1 MSNKETSTENEK
13 SVDIIELMIQIWRDK
28 FYILII
34 VIIFFIISIWQLQNS
49 TFKYDVTL
57 KVSPS
62 KQLSGSQS
70 AYQSTSA
77 RLGGLASVIGI
88 RTQQSGGSDY
98 YEKYKMLL
106 KSRIMS
112 DALSQ
117 DKEFIESYSKSE
129 NLNVSSVLLQNGY
142 QILVD
147 KSWRSNVKNIFGLP
161 THTKKL
167 TLEDLVY
174 RKIIGEISISSN
186 LETNITTINLKSV
199 NPELGIKLLKKVHS
213 IADFTLKERLLN
225 RTDDYISFLN
235 KQLSITTKQDQ
246 RLSLIS
252 TLAEQQRSKMI
263 ASSDLSFAAEYFGK
277 PYQSNSPTTPRIRN
291 VVFAFLVIGFFSGLL
306 FSIIK
311 YFIKISKF

>member
-62 KQLSGSQS
+62 KQLSSSQNV
-70 AYQSTSA
+70 STN
-77 RLGGLASVIGI
+77 LGGIASMIGI
-88 RTQQSGGSDY
+88 STQNNDGSDY
-98 YEKYKMLL
+98 YAKYKILL

-117 DKEFIESYSKSE
+117 DKEFIESYSKAE
-129 NLNVSSVLLQNGY
+129 NLNVSSVLLKNGY
-142 QILVD
+142 QIVID
-147 KSWRSNVKNIFGLP
+147 KSWRSNVKNILGLP

-186 LETNITTINLKSV
+186 LNTNITTINLKSV

-263 ASSDLSFAAEYFGK
+263 ASSDLSFAAEFFGK

-291 VVFAFLVIGFFSGLL
+291 VVFAFLAIGFFSGLL